1 MVSCTTFM
9 YLIHIELFV
18 YDMKKY
24 SNFIVLHV
32 AVHFFS
38 TTYLRDCLLSIV
50 YSCLFCQV
58 LTDRRCMG
66 LFLVFRFY
74 FVFYMSV
81 FMPVPYF
88 DFCSFVVQCEI
99 RKHDT
104 SICVLLTQDCFGC
117 WGVFCVSIQ
126 IIRLFFL
133 VLWKMPVVFW

>member
-1 MVSCTTFM
+1 MKECSKFSSRSFMVSCTTFM

-66 LFLVFRFY
+66 LFLDFRFY

-88 DFCSFVVQCEI
+88 DFCSFVVQSKIWESN
-99 RKHDT
+99 T
-104 SICVLLTQDCFGC
+104 SSFVLFT
-117 WGVFCVSIQ
+117 
-126 IIRLFFL
+126 
-133 VLWKMPVVFW
+133 